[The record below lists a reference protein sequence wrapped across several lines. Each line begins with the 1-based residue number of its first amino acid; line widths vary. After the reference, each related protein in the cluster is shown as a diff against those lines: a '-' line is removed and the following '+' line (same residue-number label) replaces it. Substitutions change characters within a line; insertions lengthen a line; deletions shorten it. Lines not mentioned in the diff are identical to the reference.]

1 MNNKWDFDSKDLDFD
16 KHVKN
21 SVPFY
26 DETHRLVSFLSTFFL
41 KDNSLAYEIGCS
53 TGKLLERVNQYNDI
67 SSIKY
72 IGIEPAKR
80 LVNQAKKNIKS
91 KNVSIINSKVENF
104 KFKKSDL
111 IIAHFVLQFIEKEQH
126 IKIFNSVY
134 RSLKPGGAF
143 IFFEKSYF
151 DNSETDFMLGSV
163 YNYDF
168 KKFKKFSAEDIYK
181 KKFSLRGLMKLSTE
195 KETKKTLS
203 QIDFKEVAIIFKWG
217 QFTGYLCIK

>member
-1 MNNKWDFDSKDLDFD
+1 MQNKWDFDSKDLDFNS
-16 KHVKN
+16 HVKN

-26 DETHRLVSFLSTFFL
+26 DETHRLISFLSTFFL
-41 KDNSLAYEIGCS
+41 KENSIVYEIGCS
-53 TGKLLERVNQYNDI
+53 TGTLLDRVNHYNNLK
-67 SSIKY
+67 SINY

-80 LVNQAKKNIKS
+80 LVEQAKKNIKS
-91 KNVSIINSKVENF
+91 KNISFVNSKVENF

-111 IIAHFVLQFIEKEQH
+111 IIAHFVMQFIEKESH
-126 IKIFNSVY
+126 LKIYNSIFK
-134 RSLKPGGAF
+134 SLKPGGGF

-168 KKFKKFSAEDIYK
+168 KKFNKFSAEDIYK
-181 KKFSLRGLMKLSTE
+181 KKFSLRGLMKLNTE
-195 KETKKTLS
+195 KETKKILS
-203 QIDFKEVAIIFKWG
+203 QIEFKETAVIFKWG

>member
-1 MNNKWDFDSKDLDFD
+1 MQNKWDFDSKELDFD

-26 DETHRLVSFLSTFFL
+26 DETHRLISFISTFFL
-41 KDNSLAYEIGCS
+41 KENSLAYEIGCS
-53 TGKLLERVNQYNDI
+53 TGTLLERINQYNDLK
-67 SSIKY
+67 SIKY

-80 LVNQAKKNIKS
+80 LVSQARKKIKS
-91 KNVSIINSKVENF
+91 KNVQIMNAKVENF

-111 IIAHFVLQFIEKEQH
+111 IIAHFVFQFIEKEEH
-126 IKIFNSVY
+126 LKIFSSIY
-134 RSLKPGGAF
+134 KSLKPGGAF
-143 IFFEKSYF
+143 IFFEKCFF

-168 KKFKKFSAEDIYK
+168 KKYNKFSAEDIYK
-181 KKFSLRGLMKLSTE
+181 KKFSLRGLMKLNTE
-195 KETKKTLS
+195 KETKKILA
-203 QIDFKEVAIIFKWG
+203 QINFKETAVVFKWG